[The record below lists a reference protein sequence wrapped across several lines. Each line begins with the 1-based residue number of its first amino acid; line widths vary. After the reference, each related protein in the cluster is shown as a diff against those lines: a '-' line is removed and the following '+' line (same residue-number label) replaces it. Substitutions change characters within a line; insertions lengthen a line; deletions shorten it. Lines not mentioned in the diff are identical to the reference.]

1 MRGFNLGAVD
11 VEIRPEPRPED
22 RRALLASLEELLA
35 DPEPPA
41 AYRSGWRK
49 QGIRENVDA
58 EAAGR
63 VGEER

>member
-1 MRGFNLGAVD
+1 MD
-11 VEIRPEPRPED
+11 VEIQPEPSPEE
-22 RRALLASLEELLA
+22 RRALLEALERLIA

-49 QGIRENVDA
+49 EGIRENVDA

-63 VGEER
+63 LGAER

>member
-1 MRGFNLGAVD
+1 VD
-11 VEIRPEPRPED
+11 VEIQPEPSPEE
-22 RRALLASLEELLA
+22 RRALLEALERLIA

-49 QGIRENVDA
+49 EGIRENVDA

-63 VGEER
+63 LGAER

>member
-1 MRGFNLGAVD
+1 MD
-11 VEIRPEPRPED
+11 VEIRPEPSPDE
-22 RRALLASLEELLA
+22 RRALLASLERLLS

-49 QGIRENVDA
+49 EGIRENVDA

-63 VGEER
+63 LGEER